1 MENKLTEGLLLDGA
15 GSLSMAGYSNEMV
28 RLYRKRDV
36 KASPL
41 RLKEWDYY
49 YIGDAKKGI
58 ALTIADNGYM
68 ALCSVTLL
76 DFEAKTHEDKMLI
89 KPFSLGKLH
98 LPETS
103 LKGISIFKQGKNYLR
118 FEAHEDGKRTIKG
131 HLTKFGKG
139 KGMLEIDIALME
151 KTDGK
156 SLVIATPFEK
166 EAHFYYNQKI
176 NLLAATGGYRL
187 DGEETSLEGTYG
199 VLDWGRGV
207 WTYKNTWYWS
217 SLSAMADGHLFGW
230 NLGYGFGDTSKASEN
245 ILYID
250 SEIHKL
256 GEVVFD
262 IPKDEKGK
270 DDFLS
275 GWRIEGSG
283 LKATF
288 KPVLNRHSDTNLLLL
303 RSNQN
308 QVFGLFSGSF
318 DADGTH
324 FEFRDVPGFAE
335 KVYNRW

>member
-1 MENKLTEGLLLDGA
+1 MENKLTQGLLLDGE

-28 RLYRKRDV
+28 RIYRRRDV
-36 KASPL
+36 KAPPL

-49 YIGDAKKGI
+49 YIGDAKRGI

-68 ALCSVTLL
+68 GLCSVTLL
-76 DFEAKTHEDKMLI
+76 DFETKTHEDKMLI

-103 LKGISIFKQGKNYLR
+103 LEGISIFKQGRNYLR
-118 FEAHEDGKRTIKG
+118 FEALKDGKRTIKG
-131 HLTKFGKG
+131 HLEKFGKG
-139 KGMLEIDIALME
+139 KGTLQIDMVLTEEE
-151 KTDGK
+151 KGK
-156 SLVIATPFEK
+156 SLVIATPFQK

-176 NLLAATGGYRL
+176 NFLRAEGDY
-187 DGEETSLEGTYG
+187 SLEGEKTSLSGAYG

-217 SLSAMADGHLFGW
+217 SLSAKVDGHLFGW

-250 SEIHKL
+250 STIHKL
-256 GEVVFD
+256 SEVTFE

-270 DDFLS
+270 EDFLTD
-275 GWRIEGSG
+275 WKIEGSG

-288 KPVLNRHSDTNLLLL
+288 RPVLNRHSDTNLLLL

-308 QVFGLFSGSF
+308 QVFGLFSGTF
-318 DADGTH
+318 DEGDIH
-324 FEFRDVPGFAE
+324 FEFHDATGFAE

>member
-1 MENKLTEGLLLDGA
+1 MENKLTEGLLLDKD

-76 DFEAKTHEDKMLI
+76 DFEAKGHEDKMLI
-89 KPFSLGKLH
+89 KPFSLGNLH

-103 LKGISIFKQGKNYLR
+103 FEGISIFKRGRNYLR
-118 FEAHEDGKRTIKG
+118 FEALKGGKRTIRG
-131 HLTKFGKG
+131 HLEKFGKSG
-139 KGMLEIDIALME
+139 GTLEIDLTLTE
-151 KTDGK
+151 KMDGK
-156 SLVIATPFEK
+156 SLTIATPFEK

-176 NLLAATGGYRL
+176 NLLAAEGGYRL
-187 DGEETSLEGTYG
+187 DEKETSLSGTYG

-217 SLSAMADGHLFGW
+217 SLSAEVNGRLFGW

-245 ILYID
+245 ILYLD
-250 SEIHKL
+250 SNIHKL
-256 GEVVFD
+256 SEVTFE
-262 IPKDEKGK
+262 IPKDTKGK

-275 GWRIEGSG
+275 NWKVEGSG

-288 KPVLNRHSDTNLLLL
+288 RPILNRHSDTNLLLL

-308 QVFGLFSGSF
+308 QVFGLFSGTF
-318 DADGTH
+318 DEGDVH
-324 FEFRDVPGFAE
+324 FEFQDVAGFAE